1 MTPHTDPHWDIQG
14 CYITQIDGD
23 PCIYSKH
30 LIFPKPGTDFSS
42 PEAFASVGMTVTGM
56 PALNAIRS
64 VVSAPA
70 GIITSADLPL
80 RAFAG
85 RFAPGNSGR

>member
-1 MTPHTDPHWDIQG
+1 MTPLTSPKWDIQA
-14 CYITQIDGD
+14 CYITQITAD

-30 LIFPKPGTDFSS
+30 MIFPKPGADFST
-42 PEAFASVGMTVTGM
+42 PAAFASVGMTVTGM

-64 VVSAPA
+64 VVEAPP
-70 GIITSADLPL
+70 GIVTSADLPL

-85 RFAPGNSGR
+85 RFAPGIANR